1 MPGPFKLP
9 APTLVRSTVSLRR
22 AVDRL
27 RREPLIAADTESN
40 SLYAYQE
47 QVCLIQLSSRSEDII
62 VDPLAVDDLSALND
76 LFADPAIEI
85 VFHAAEYDILSLKR
99 DFGFSFTN
107 LFDTMLAARVC
118 GWTKTGLGTILE
130 DLFGVTVD
138 KKHQRADWTQRPL
151 PQEQLRYAQM
161 DTHFLPALRDHLYA
175 ELVSLDRLEEARE
188 MFDALCT
195 VSPAERPFDPEGYWR
210 IPGVRD
216 LTPQQ
221 IAIARELYL
230 LRDTIARRL
239 DRPHF
244 KVFSDEV
251 LVALARLGP
260 RHPDDLRTV
269 PGLNPQVILKEGPAI
284 LEAVARG
291 RRARTPRPPTRNQN
305 YDPLVHE
312 RYQALHEWRKKRAAE
327 RGVESDVIVP
337 RETLWAL
344 ARLAPS
350 SLEELDNIPGLGPWR
365 RAAYGAEML
374 AVLAQVTAHLASP
387 HEGD

>member
-9 APTLVRSTVSLRR
+9 APTLVRSTAGLRR
-22 AVDRL
+22 VVDRL

-47 QVCLIQLSSRSEDII
+47 QVCLIQLSSRGEDII
-62 VDPLAVDDLSALND
+62 VDPLTVDDLSALND

-118 GWTKTGLGTILE
+118 GWTKTGLGNILE

-175 ELVSLDRLEEARE
+175 ELVALNRLEEARE

-195 VSPAERPFDPEGYWR
+195 VSPAEHPFDPEGYWR

-221 IAIARELYL
+221 IAMARELYL
-230 LRDTIARRL
+230 LRDAIARRL

-244 KVFSDEV
+244 KVFSDET
-251 LVALARLGP
+251 LVALAAQEP
-260 RHPDDLRTV
+260 RHLEDLRNV
-269 PGLNPQVILKEGPAI
+269 PGLHPRLIQTDGPAI
-284 LEAVARG
+284 LEAIARG

-374 AVLAQVTAHLASP
+374 AVLAQVAAHLASSQQS
-387 HEGD
+387 D